1 MVLDGGLPDPR
12 TNSKMKHT
20 ALDGLRMCVAA
31 AALAAAA
38 FAQTPLTYGNLL
50 VTRVGDGTATLS
62 GVATPV
68 FVDEY
73 TTSGT
78 LVQSIAMPT
87 VASGL
92 NQAFTN
98 SGSASSEGFLN
109 ISTNGLYVLLTGYN
123 AAPGT
128 TAIAGTANPPVS
140 RVIARIDLAGVVD
153 TSTALTDAYT
163 VSNIRSVASD
173 DGSRF
178 WISGSTQGIRFVAN
192 LGDTTSVLVGVP
204 PTNVRC
210 LNVYNGQLWGTSG
223 SSGFVGLWKAGNGLP
238 TLPAT
243 AGGVIEPGFTGAT
256 GPSPYDF
263 HFASPTTVYIADD
276 RSNGSGG
283 IYRYDFVGGT
293 WVQAYVL
300 AASATAGYRGL
311 SGFTQNG
318 VTTLYATAIAATTTT
333 PNSIVS
339 VVDTGAGSTFT
350 TIATASPNTAFRGI
364 RFFGLPSTLLRI
376 PAACGPMDIST
387 TGNGQIGTDV
397 VTTLKTPTGFGFI
410 GFGTTSSG
418 FPLCGCTLVHE
429 YSALLFGSQIAFPI
443 PNNPIFA
450 GAQIYIQGVDLD
462 LLAAPGCL
470 GLPPFT
476 VSDGYQFTVQ

>member
-20 ALDGLRMCVAA
+20 ALDGLRICVAA

-50 VTRVGDGTATLS
+50 VTRVGDGAATLS
-62 GVATPV
+62 STATPV

-73 TTSGT
+73 TPTGT

-92 NQAFTN
+92 NQVFTN
-98 SGSASSEGFLN
+98 SGSASSEGYLN
-109 ISTNGLYVLLTGYN
+109 ISTNGLYVLLAGYN

-128 TAIAGTANPPVS
+128 TLVATSANPPVS
-140 RVIARIDLAGVVD
+140 RVVARIDLAGVVD
-153 TSTALTDAYT
+153 TSTALTDAFT
-163 VSNIRSVASD
+163 GSNVRSVASD
-173 DGSRF
+173 DGNRF
-178 WISGSTQGIRFVAN
+178 WIAGSTQGIRFVAN
-192 LGDTTSVLVGVP
+192 LGDTTSVAIGTP

-238 TLPAT
+238 TLPMT
-243 AGGVIEPGFTGAT
+243 GGGVIEPGFTGAT

-263 HFASPTTVYIADD
+263 HFASPTTVYVADD

-300 AASATAGYRGL
+300 TSGPTAGYRGL

-318 VTTLYATAIAATTTT
+318 VTTLYATAIATTTT
-333 PNSIVS
+333 IPNTIVS
-339 VVDTGAGSTFT
+339 VVDTGAGSAFT

-364 RFFGLPSTLLRI
+364 RYFGLPSTLVRI

-397 VTTLKTPTGFGFI
+397 VTTLKNPTGFGFI
-410 GFGTTSSG
+410 GFGTTFSG
-418 FPLCGCTLVHE
+418 FPLCGCTLVHD
-429 YSALLFGSQIAFPI
+429 YAALLFGSQIAFPI
-443 PNNPIFA
+443 PNNPIFT
-450 GAQIYIQGVDLD
+450 GAQVFIQGVDLD

-476 VSDGYQFTVQ
+476 LSDGYQFTVQ

>member
-1 MVLDGGLPDPR
+1 
-12 TNSKMKHT
+12 MKHT
-20 ALDGLRMCVAA
+20 ALDGLRTCVAA

-38 FAQTPLTYGNLL
+38 FAQTPLTFGNLL
-50 VTRVGDGTATLS
+50 VTRVGDGSATLS
-62 GVATPV
+62 NSATAV

-73 TTSGT
+73 TPAGT

-109 ISTNGLYVLLTGYN
+109 VSTNGLYVLLTGYN

-128 TAIAGTANPPVS
+128 ATIATSANPPVS
-140 RVIARIDLAGVVD
+140 RVVARIDLAGVVD
-153 TSTALTDAYT
+153 TSTALTDAFT
-163 VSNIRSVASD
+163 GSNIRSVASD

-178 WISGSTQGIRFVAN
+178 WVAGSTQGIRFVAN
-192 LGDTTSVLVGVP
+192 LGDTTSVAVGTP

-223 SSGFVGLWKAGNGLP
+223 SSGFIGLWKAGSGLP

-243 AGGVIEPGFTGAT
+243 GGGVIEPGFPGST

-276 RSNGSGG
+276 RNNGSGG

-293 WVQAYVL
+293 WTQAYVL
-300 AASATAGYRGL
+300 AASATAGYRGI

-318 VTTLYATAIAATTTT
+318 VTTLYATSIGATTTT
-333 PNSIVS
+333 PNEIVS
-339 VVDTGAGSTFT
+339 VVDTGAGSAFT
-350 TIATASPNTAFRGI
+350 TIATASPNTAFRGL
-364 RFFGLPSTLLRI
+364 RFFGLPPTLLRI
-376 PAACGPMDIST
+376 PATCGTMDISI

-397 VTTLKTPTGFGFI
+397 VTTLKNPVGFGFV
-410 GFGTTSSG
+410 GFGTQPLV
-418 FPLCGCTLVHE
+418 FPFCNCTVVHDFA
-429 YSALLFGSQIAFPI
+429 ALIFGSQIAFPI

-450 GAQIYIQGVDLD
+450 GAQIYVQGLD
-462 LLAAPGCL
+462 FLAPGGC
-470 GLPPFT
+470 PDPVFT
-476 VSDGYQFTVQ
+476 LTDGYQFTVQ